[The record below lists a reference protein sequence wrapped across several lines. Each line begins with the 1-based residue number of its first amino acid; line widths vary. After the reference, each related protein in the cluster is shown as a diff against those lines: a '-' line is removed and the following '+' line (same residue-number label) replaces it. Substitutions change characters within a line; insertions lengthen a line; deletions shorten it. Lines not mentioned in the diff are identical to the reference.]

1 MKITKKV
8 HPSTA
13 MTVTLELD
21 RPGDEHH
28 PTGVKTIQVDVSSQ
42 VECLKP
48 SKRQRHGRV
57 KPRLTFGFENLHTMK
72 GVTDGQDAS

>member
-1 MKITKKV
+1 MNITKKV

-21 RPGDEHH
+21 RPDD
-28 PTGVKTIQVDVSSQ
+28 PKYPMGVKAITVDVSSQ

-57 KPRLTFGFENLHTMK
+57 KPRLRFGFE
-72 GVTDGQDAS
+72 DD